1 MATWVPTNAH
11 SNQSQ
16 AQNFCNMNQSLD
28 ANTLAQLALDQI
40 EENDIVNL
48 LNDMY
53 EQLSCE
59 DIENRDYDRLFAA
72 HRLSKANKVLLDKFK
87 KVVYELMKGPK
98 DNEAQTKVIGTRMF
112 KLYYTSTYLWEKCRL
127 PELTDE
133 QREKMTAGEIE
144 AYETRRK
151 KLIERNAL
159 YQQIAELEQKLGP
172 MKLLLKGMNEA
183 LGALMPTSKCIHRT
197 PVLQVV

>member
-1 MATWVPTNAH
+1 MRIPTKAKH
-11 SNQSQ
+11 KTF
-16 AQNFCNMNQSLD
+16 AKMNQSLD

-53 EQLSCE
+53 EQLSGE

-72 HRLSKANKVLLDKFK
+72 NRLSKANKVLLDKFK
-87 KVVYELMKGPK
+87 KVVYDLMKGPK
-98 DNEAQTKVIGTRMF
+98 DNESRTKIIGTRMF
-112 KLYYTSTYLWEKCRL
+112 KLYYNSTYFWEKCRL

-133 QREKMTAGEIE
+133 QRRKMTPGEIE
-144 AYETRRK
+144 AYELKRK
-151 KLIERNAL
+151 KLIERNEL

-172 MKLLLKGMNEA
+172 MKLVMKGMNEA
-183 LGALMPTSKCIHRT
+183 LGALMPSSKCIHRT

>member
-1 MATWVPTNAH
+1 
-11 SNQSQ
+11 
-16 AQNFCNMNQSLD
+16 MNQSLD

-53 EQLSCE
+53 EQLSGE

-72 HRLSKANKVLLDKFK
+72 NRLSKANKVLLDKFK
-87 KVVYELMKGPK
+87 KVVYDLMKGPK
-98 DNEAQTKVIGTRMF
+98 DNESRTKIIGTRMF
-112 KLYYTSTYLWEKCRL
+112 KLYYNSTYFWEKCRL

-133 QREKMTAGEIE
+133 QRRKMTPGEIE
-144 AYETRRK
+144 AYELKRK
-151 KLIERNAL
+151 KLIERNEL

-172 MKLLLKGMNEA
+172 MKLVMKGMNEA
-183 LGALMPTSKCIHRT
+183 LGALMPSSKCIHRT